1 MGFVPE
7 PTLLLAICRIRPP
20 TPNDDRHDGI
30 PVCLPAGGAL
40 ELFQNLLGQQAR
52 NGLSNL

>member
-20 TPNDDRHDGI
+20 TPNEDRHDGI